1 MSEQTKDPSRNTA
14 GGPTPSA
21 GGQHASA
28 AGSAGSAGGAGAMP
42 PGVIELEDPGVDLE
56 TAMREA
62 VRAVEAVEAEG
73 AAAAGAGQVDATGAA
88 RQGDAPPPD
97 VAALR
102 REIADLR
109 DRSMRTLADFDNYR
123 KRAERERQDVR
134 RYALLEPLRDFLP
147 IADNL
152 DRALSAGGSAGD
164 LKTGVEMIL
173 RQMHELLRRFGVRE
187 VAAAGEVFNPAVH
200 EAVAREESEAA
211 AVPTVAETLVRG
223 YMLHDRLL
231 RPAMV
236 KVVVPPERAAAPA
249 APPADS
255 AGSEGSGPPESPVE

>member
-1 MSEQTKDPSRNTA
+1 MSEQTRDA
-14 GGPTPSA
+14 GNPA
-21 GGQHASA
+21 GGQAAPGAQSPPPAA
-28 AGSAGSAGGAGAMP
+28 AGGGVTP

-62 VRAVEAVEAEG
+62 VRAVEAVEAEE
-73 AAAAGAGQVDATGAA
+73 AAGGRPADPST
-88 RQGDAPPPD
+88 D

-123 KRAERERQDVR
+123 KRAERERQEVR

-200 EAVAREESEAA
+200 EAVLREESDAVV
-211 AVPTVAETLVRG
+211 VPTVAETLVRG
-223 YMLHDRLL
+223 YTLHDRLL

-249 APPADS
+249 ANPAGG
-255 AGSEGSGPPESPVE
+255 AGSEGSGPPATPADPVE